1 MKNLPYLLMLSG
13 LIGAPA
19 FAADAPPASPH
30 TVSFNV
36 GITTDYIFRGIS
48 QSQHDPAISAGADY
62 SHASGLYAG
71 TWVSTQK
78 WVSHSFPATPYK
90 AGSDFEWDVYGGY
103 KGSAGDLGYDIG
115 LIHYAYDGDR
125 NATTGGVPTPE
136 TTEAYVGVSYKEVS
150 FKYSQTTSP
159 YFIGWGTRGTAK
171 SKNSNYAELNW
182 SHDMGDG
189 WGVLAHLGHQVVKN
203 EAPLKADYTDWK
215 VGVTKD
221 VGFGVV
227 TLAYSDTN
235 AEGGIGQ
242 AYRWN
247 GKDVS
252 KGVLALSF
260 SKSF

>member
-1 MKNLPYLLMLSG
+1 MKNLSFMLALSG
-13 LIGAPA
+13 LISAPA

-30 TVSFNV
+30 TLSFNV
-36 GITTDYIFRGIS
+36 GLTTDYIFRGIS
-48 QSQHDPAISAGADY
+48 QSQHSPAISAGADY

-71 TWVSTQK
+71 TWLSSQK
-78 WVSHSFPATPYK
+78 WVDKAGPYK
-90 AGSDFEWDVYGGY
+90 DGSNTEWDVYGGY
-103 KGSAGDLGYDIG
+103 KGNVGDVGYDIG
-115 LIHYAYDGDR
+115 LIHYAYNGDR
-125 NATTGGVPTPE
+125 NAASAGLPTPE
-136 TTEAYVGVSYKEVS
+136 TTEAYVGVSYKDIS
-150 FKYSQTTSP
+150 FKYSQAISP
-159 YFIGWGTRGTAK
+159 YFIGWGTRGTAR
-171 SKNSNYAELNW
+171 SRNSNYAELNW

-215 VGVTKD
+215 IGVTKD
-221 VGFGVV
+221 VGFGTV

-235 AEGGIGQ
+235 AEGGVGQ

-260 SKSF
+260 SKTF